1 MSIFDYKTKPMQH
14 QESNLHKMLGR
25 YAFALF
31 WEMGCGKS
39 KPIVDEIS
47 CLFAEEK
54 IDCVLIISDKGCYL
68 NWETSELPKHMWDAL
83 PYLPFVYKSS
93 SVRSKKEILGMCRQP
108 FNPFEF
114 LPIVCMNVEAFSGD
128 SASDVINAIAKRFVN
143 IYMVVDE
150 STSIKNAS
158 AVRTKKITAVGKR
171 AKYRR
176 ILTGTPMTQ
185 NPLDLYAQM
194 NFLDPKILGFDSFF
208 AFRNR
213 YGVMETQYMGPGRTF
228 QKLIGF
234 KNQEEL
240 LSKIAPHCSR
250 LLKTECLD
258 LPPKVYTTR
267 YVELTK
273 EQKLMYDKIKAEGLL
288 QLKDSTATATTALG
302 VVIKL
307 RQLTSGFVKDDDGVI
322 TRVDNNRASVLA
334 EVLDQVQGK
343 AIIWCAFKE
352 DVERVCSMLGC
363 NEAVH
368 YYGDTSDE
376 ERKEALEQFN
386 DPNSDIRFFVGTAKT
401 GGKSLTL
408 TIANTVIYYSNDYSL
423 EARLQS
429 EDRAHRYGQKNTV
442 TYVDLVSPGTVDE
455 TVLAI
460 LRGKEDMAKMTL
472 ARLTE
477 IIEGDYPVIASEAM
491 AVPDFWAP
499 LCAPDAKA
507 QPQESR

>member
-1 MSIFDYKTKPMQH
+1 MSIFDYKTKPMKH
-14 QESNLHKMLGR
+14 QEEWLHKMLGR
-25 YAFALF
+25 YGFALF

-39 KPIVDEIS
+39 KPIVDEIC

-54 IDCVLIISDKGCYL
+54 IDCVLIVSDKGCYR
-68 NWETSELPKHMWDAL
+68 NWEVSELPKHAWEAM
-83 PYLPFVYKSS
+83 PFMSFVYKSGS
-93 SVRSKKEILGMCRQP
+93 NKSKKDIMGICKP
-108 FNPFEF
+108 GAWTGDF
-114 LPIVCMNVEAFSGD
+114 LPIICMNVEAFSGA
-128 SASDVINAIAKRFVN
+128 SAVDVLNALVTRFSA

-150 STSIKNAS
+150 STSIKNS
-158 AVRTKKITAVGKR
+158 AADRTKRITAVGKR

-208 AFRNR
+208 VFRNR
-213 YGVMETQYMGPGRTF
+213 YGVMETQYMGPGRSF
-228 QKLIGF
+228 QKLVGF

-240 LSKIAPHCSR
+240 LAKIAPYSSR
-250 LLKTECLD
+250 LLKTDCID
-258 LPPKVYTTR
+258 LPAKVYTTR
-267 YVELTK
+267 HVELTK
-273 EQKLMYDKIKAEGLL
+273 EQKAMYDKVKAEGLL

-307 RQLTSGFVKDDDGVI
+307 RQLTSGFVKDDDGDI
-322 TRVDNNRASVLA
+322 TPIANNRIAVLGDLV
-334 EVLDQVQGK
+334 EQVQGK

-352 DVERVCSMLGC
+352 DVQQVCSLLG

-368 YYGDTSDE
+368 YYGDTTDAD
-376 ERKEALEQFN
+376 RALALERFN
-386 DPNSDIRFFVGTAKT
+386 DPNSGVRFFVGTAKT

-423 EARLQS
+423 ESRLQS

-477 IIEGDYPVIASEAM
+477 IIAGDCPALAPKAM
-491 AVPDFWAP
+491 EVPDFWAP
-499 LCAPDAKA
+499 LCDPSVIAHTK
-507 QPQESR
+507 

>member
-1 MSIFDYKTKPMQH
+1 MSIFNYKTKPMRH
-14 QESNLHKMLGR
+14 QEENLHKMLGR
-25 YAFALF
+25 YSFALF

-39 KPIVDEIS
+39 KPIVDEIA
-47 CLFAEEK
+47 CLFSEEK
-54 IDCVLIISDKGCYL
+54 IDCVLILSDKGCYM
-68 NWETSELPKHMWDAL
+68 NWDANELPRHAWEAL
-83 PYLPFVYKSS
+83 PYLSFVYKSG
-93 SVRSKKEILGMCRQP
+93 SVRSKKEIIWACKMN
-108 FNPFEF
+108 FKPFEY
-114 LPIVCMNVEAFSGD
+114 LPIFCMNVEAFSGD
-128 SASDVINAIAKRFVN
+128 SATDVINAIAKRFVN

-158 AVRTKKITAVGKR
+158 AARTKKITAVGKR

-228 QKLIGF
+228 EKLIGF

-250 LLKTECLD
+250 LLKADCLD

-267 YVELTK
+267 QVELTK
-273 EQKLMYDKIKAEGLL
+273 EQKSMYDKIKAEGLL

-307 RQLTSGFVKDDDGVI
+307 RQLTSGFVKDDDGDI
-322 TRVDNNRASVLA
+322 THVHNNRISVLS
-334 EVLDQVQGK
+334 EVIEQVQGK

-352 DVERVCSMLGC
+352 DVAQVCTLLG

-368 YYGDTSDE
+368 YFGDTTDAD
-376 ERKEALEQFN
+376 RAIALERFN
-386 DPNSDIRFFVGTAKT
+386 DPNSGVLYFVGTAKT

-477 IIEGDYPVIASEAM
+477 IIAGDSPAVRPGAM
-491 AVPDFWAP
+491 EVPDFWAP
-499 LCAPDAKA
+499 LCAPVEK
-507 QPQESR
+507 E